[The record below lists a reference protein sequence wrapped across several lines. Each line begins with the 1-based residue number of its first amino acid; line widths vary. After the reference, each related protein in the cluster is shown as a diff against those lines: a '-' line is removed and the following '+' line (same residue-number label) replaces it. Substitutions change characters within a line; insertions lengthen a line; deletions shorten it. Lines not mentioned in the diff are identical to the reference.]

1 MYDHQ
6 LFREYATVLGSIL
19 TRLWRDE
26 GGSER
31 ADLRATV
38 DMYMHKRH
46 SVTLPY
52 PIRLP
57 TLPYPIRLP
66 TLPYLTRLPTLSYPT
81 RPDFLPYPAR
91 LPTLPYPT
99 SYPLIVLLDANYNAT
114 GLINKSTY

>member
-57 TLPYPIRLP
+57 TLPYP
-66 TLPYLTRLPTLSYPT
+66 TSYPTLS
-81 RPDFLPYPAR
+81 DFLPADRAAR
-91 LPTLPYPT
+91 RQLQCNW
-99 SYPLIVLLDANYNAT
+99 IDQ
-114 GLINKSTY
+114 